1 MVEAQSTG
9 SKKMKLLE
17 TKRTEPTAQ
26 SNSGS
31 GGKQTIED
39 INQII
44 LEKLNQLESTH
55 KPASSVGGSGA
66 DSTDDASIKG
76 GKSDQS

>member
-17 TKRTEPTAQ
+17 TKRTEPTTAQ
-26 SNSGS
+26 LNSSSAGS
-31 GGKQTIED
+31 SGKQTIED

-44 LEKLNQLESTH
+44 LEKLN
-55 KPASSVGGSGA
+55 
-66 DSTDDASIKG
+66 
-76 GKSDQS
+76 

>member
-17 TKRTEPTAQ
+17 TKRTEPIAQ
-26 SNSGS
+26 TNSGS
-31 GGKQTIED
+31 GGSGKQTIED

-44 LEKLNQLESTH
+44 LEKLN
-55 KPASSVGGSGA
+55 
-66 DSTDDASIKG
+66 
-76 GKSDQS
+76 